1 MPETIMN
8 LTSGRAPR
16 LTDPF
21 TDSLLLICRLLVCRG
36 EGRLRLA
43 YAEKDETMDFD
54 PEAQEHLKL
63 DGKRLGRDIRVYGFM
78 GRLSAVGEG
87 TALGCFA
94 EEILA
99 PLKVAR
105 PEAFTATLPAIRKL
119 SLFLVEELQQDWVN
133 LWAEEN

>member
-43 YAEKDETMDFD
+43 YAEKDETMVLVADH
-54 PEAQEHLKL
+54 HLPSA
-63 DGKRLGRDIRVYGFM
+63 RSLGG
-78 GRLSAVGEG
+78 G
-87 TALGCFA
+87 
-94 EEILA
+94 
-99 PLKVAR
+99 
-105 PEAFTATLPAIRKL
+105 
-119 SLFLVEELQQDWVN
+119 
-133 LWAEEN
+133 